1 MKIAIKRTLLML
13 LMVMMVVAL
22 VPGMSMAGKAYAAE
36 QCTITFDSGGGFGSM
51 GERHVDV
58 GTEYELPRNG
68 FIPPEGKTFSNWR
81 IGSEDYEKL
90 SKYVVNEDTVI
101 TAVWKDTGPVET
113 VANLNIQVDMSA
125 FTNFAVGKTAGEAND
140 QLHGS
145 SCVISTGTEGT
156 YNSLSGNSLTYKSDD
171 WWNHCTTS
179 QVISSDNEY
188 AIYVDAFAL
197 KEGYDFLYPVKFA
210 SHTPVSEIEGFTVSV
225 NGENREDV
233 LLYYNPDYGDYGQL
247 LAAYVPIGKPKAPE
261 GQHAVTFELQGGTMS
276 GSTVQMVAD
285 GECAIKPADPTN
297 GGLKFDG
304 WYTSEDYTDEFD
316 FTKSITRDTT
326 IYAKFLGVFYAKIWD
341 VTEGVEDHNTNGYIM
356 NMDNAN
362 FSTVM
367 DVVFILGKPIS
378 VKVSPFKMYKFLGWR
393 DGSPDGPSL
402 GTDELFTYTPTVADH
417 MHEIYALIEK
427 VPVYTVSFDAGEGT
441 GTMAPVEVERD
452 TYYELPANAFT
463 SPEDKVFEM
472 WDLGNPGDSIYVNT
486 NLTVTARWKDKAP
499 EDVFHTVTFVPN
511 GGDMPEPLIKSIKEG
526 DSVPQPAAMTNGEF
540 SFWGWY
546 TDPGFADGTMY
557 DFSSAVTGDIT
568 LYARWV
574 GNIYAIAYDVKN
586 NAENKGGMIYD
597 GRFYASPNDVIFTIG
612 QDIKLTAYPDPHYTF
627 KEWRYGTPDG
637 AVLGTEPE
645 LTYTTSAADNNTNIF
660 AIFENDGMLKVT
672 FAPGEGTGD
681 PYDNFVD
688 AGTDYVLPGS
698 SFIPPEGKTF
708 SHWQKGSA
716 KFDKGS
722 TCRIDEETVFVA
734 IYKDTGPVEIV
745 DTVDIVLDLDSLTK
759 FTIGH
764 TAGEVN
770 DQITKDGFIR
780 VETPGCYT
788 ENWGNDFIYLKDGA
802 WNHGV
807 PDELSKDNE
816 YGVFIN
822 AIALNEGYDFAYPV
836 KFAFNTPVSKI
847 FGFTVKVNGVP
858 RDDVVLFYNPD
869 YSKFGQ
875 VLGAYV
881 PIGKPGDA
889 PEPVPVTDVT
899 RYFGATR
906 YETAIR
912 AADAYKA
919 QLEVDMFNA
928 VIIACGTNYADA
940 LAGSY
945 LSAVKHAPILLVRN
959 TPGEIQLVQDYIK
972 KNLKHGGMIYML
984 GGEAV
989 VPDSAVAG
997 LRAYDIK
1004 RLWGSDRYE
1013 TNVKILQEAGVSG
1026 DEILVASGIGFA
1038 DSLSASATGKPILLV
1053 KNTIQDSQKDYVAS
1067 LKGKKFY
1074 VIGGTGAVNEDLEA
1088 YFKTLG
1094 ETERLGGQ
1102 TRYET
1107 SVNVAKQ
1114 FFPEPNGAVLA
1125 YGANFPD
1132 GLCGGSLANAMGGPL
1147 LLAANGKA
1155 DKAAAYAKEKG
1166 VKGGAVLGGP
1176 TLISDADART
1186 IFRMAADAKIEEVK

>member
-1 MKIAIKRTLLML
+1 M
-13 LMVMMVVAL
+13 
-22 VPGMSMAGKAYAAE
+22 
-36 QCTITFDSGGGFGSM
+36 
-51 GERHVDV
+51 
-58 GTEYELPRNG
+58 
-68 FIPPEGKTFSNWR
+68 
-81 IGSEDYEKL
+81 
-90 SKYVVNEDTVI
+90 
-101 TAVWKDTGPVET
+101 
-113 VANLNIQVDMSA
+113 
-125 FTNFAVGKTAGEAND
+125 
-140 QLHGS
+140 
-145 SCVISTGTEGT
+145 
-156 YNSLSGNSLTYKSDD
+156 
-171 WWNHCTTS
+171 
-179 QVISSDNEY
+179 
-188 AIYVDAFAL
+188 
-197 KEGYDFLYPVKFA
+197 KFA

-225 NGENREDV
+225 NGENCEDV

-247 LAAYVPIGKPKAPE
+247 LAAYVPIGKPKVPE
-261 GQHAVTFELQGGTMS
+261 GQHSVTFELQGGTIS
-276 GSTVQMVAD
+276 GSAVQLVAD
-285 GECAIKPADPTN
+285 GECAIKPADPEN
-297 GGLKFDG
+297 GGLSFGG
-304 WYTSEDYTDEFD
+304 WYTNEEYTEEFD
-316 FTKSITRDTT
+316 FTQPITKDTT
-326 IYAKFLGVFYAKIWD
+326 IYAKFVGDFYANIWD
-341 VTEGVEDHNTNGYIM
+341 ITDGVEYHLVNGYIM
-356 NMDNAN
+356 NMDSEES
-362 FSTVM
+362 STRC
-367 DVVFILGKPIS
+367 DAVFTLGKSIS
-378 VKVSPFKMYKFLGWR
+378 VKVSPLPLYSFLGWR

-402 GTDELFTYTPTVADH
+402 GTDEIFTYTPAASDH

-441 GTMAPVEVERD
+441 GTMTPVEIEQGEK
-452 TYYELPANAFT
+452 YKLPANAFT
-463 SPEDKVFEM
+463 APDGKVFDK
-472 WDLGNPGDSIYVNT
+472 WDLGGTGQEIDISADTKI
-486 NLTVTARWKDKAP
+486 TALWRDKGP
-499 EDVFHTVTFVPN
+499 EDIFYTFTFVPN
-511 GGDMPEPLIKSIKEG
+511 GGSMTEPLTQSIRNG
-526 DSVPQPAAMTNGEF
+526 DSVPEPAAMTNGEF

-574 GNIYAIAYDVKN
+574 GDIYAIAYDVKN
-586 NAENKGGMIYD
+586 NAENKGGVIYD
-597 GRFYASPNDVIFTIG
+597 GRFYASHDDVIFTIG
-612 QDIKLTAYPDPHYTF
+612 QDIRLTAYPDPHYTF

-645 LTYTTSAADNNTNIF
+645 LTYTTSAADNNANIF

-672 FAPGEGTGD
+672 FDAGEGIGD
-681 PYDNFVD
+681 PYDDYVD
-688 AGTDYVLPGS
+688 AGTDYVLPGNR
-698 SFIPPEGKTF
+698 FIPPEGKTF

-734 IYKDTGPVEIV
+734 IYKDTGPVETV

-759 FTIGH
+759 FTVGH
-764 TAGEVN
+764 TAGEVYE
-770 DQITKDGFIR
+770 QITKDGFIR

-802 WNHGV
+802 WNHGA

-822 AIALNEGYDFAYPV
+822 TIALNEGYDFAYPV
-836 KFAFNTPVSKI
+836 KLASFKPASEI
-847 FGFTVKVNGVP
+847 SGFTVKVNGVP

-869 YSKFGQ
+869 YSEFGQ

-906 YETAIR
+906 YETAIK

-919 QLEVDMFNA
+919 QLGVDEFDS

-945 LSAVKHAPILLVRN
+945 LSSVKHAPILLVRN
-959 TPGEIQLVQDYIK
+959 TPGEILLVQDYIK

-989 VPDSAVAG
+989 VPESAVAG
-997 LRAYDIK
+997 LRAYYIK
-1004 RLWGSDRYE
+1004 RLWGADRYA
-1013 TNVKILQEAGVSG
+1013 TNVEILKEAGVSG
-1026 DEILVASGIGFA
+1026 DEILVASGLGFA

-1053 KNTIQDSQKDYVAS
+1053 RTTIQDSQKDYVAS

-1074 VIGGTGAVNEDLEA
+1074 VIGGSGAVNDDLEA

-1094 ETERLGGQ
+1094 ETKRLGGQ

-1107 SVNVAKQ
+1107 SVSVAKQ
-1114 FFPEPNGAVLA
+1114 FFPEPMGAVLA

-1147 LLAANGKA
+1147 LLAANGKS
-1155 DKAAAYAKEKG
+1155 DQAAAYAKEKG
-1166 VKGGAVLGGP
+1166 IKGGAILGGP
-1176 TLISDADART
+1176 TLINDDNANKVFS
-1186 IFRMAADAKIEEVK
+1186 

>member
-1 MKIAIKRTLLML
+1 MKIAIKRTLLIL
-13 LMVMMVVAL
+13 LMIMMVVAL
-22 VPGMSMAGKAYAAE
+22 VPGVSMAGKAYAAE

-51 GERHVDV
+51 VERHVDV

-125 FTNFAVGKTAGEAND
+125 FTNFAVGKTAGDANN
-140 QLHGS
+140 QLFGS
-145 SCVISTGTEGT
+145 DCVISTDTVGT
-156 YNSLSGNSLTYKSDD
+156 YNSLSANSLTYKVEGG
-171 WWNHCTTS
+171 WNHCDLDD
-179 QVISSDNEY
+179 VISIDNEY

-197 KEGYDFLYPVKFA
+197 KEGYEFLYPVKFA

-233 LLYYNPDYGDYGQL
+233 LLYYNPDYGEYGQL
-247 LAAYVPIGKPKAPE
+247 LAAYVPIGRPGVNK
-261 GQHAVTFELQGGTMS
+261 VTFDIKGGTMAAE
-276 GSTVQMVAD
+276 TVQYIPK
-285 GECAIKPADPTN
+285 GECVSKPADPEN
-297 GGLKFDG
+297 GGLSFKG
-304 WYTSEDYTDEFD
+304 WYTSEEYTEEFD
-316 FTKSITRDTT
+316 FTQPITKDTT
-326 IYAKFLGVFYAKIWD
+326 IYAKFVGDFHANIWD
-341 VTEGVEDHNTNGYIM
+341 ITDGVENHQTNGYIM
-356 NMDNAN
+356 NMDTEQFATRC
-362 FSTVM
+362 S
-367 DVVFILGKPIS
+367 VVFILGKSIS
-378 VKVSPFKMYKFLGWR
+378 VKVSPYEKYRFIEWR

-402 GTDELFTYTPTVADH
+402 GTDEIFTYTPTAADD
-417 MHEIYALIEK
+417 MREIFAIIEK
-427 VPVYTVSFDAGEGT
+427 VPVYTVTFNAGGGT

-463 SPEDKVFEM
+463 APEGKVFEM
-472 WDLGNPGDSIYVNT
+472 WDLGNPGDNIYVNT

-511 GGDMPEPLIKSIKEG
+511 GGDMPEPLTKSIKEG
-526 DSVPQPAAMTNGEF
+526 DSVPEPAAMTNGEF
-540 SFWGWY
+540 VFWGWY
-546 TDPGFADGTMY
+546 TDPDFADETKY
-557 DFSSAVTGDIT
+557 EFSSAVTEDIT

-574 GNIYAIAYDVKN
+574 GDIYAIAYDVKN
-586 NAENKGGMIYD
+586 NAENKGGVIYD

-612 QDIKLTAYPDPHYTF
+612 KDIRLTAYPDPHYTF

-672 FAPGEGTGD
+672 FDSGEGTGD
-681 PYDNFVD
+681 PYDDYVD

-698 SFIPPEGKTF
+698 RFIPPEGKTF

-722 TCRIDEETVFVA
+722 TCRIDEETVFTA
-734 IYKDTGPVEIV
+734 MYKDTGPVEIV

-759 FTIGH
+759 FTVGH

-788 ENWGNDFIYLKDGA
+788 ENWGNDFIYLKDGV

-816 YGVFIN
+816 YGVYIN
-822 AIALNEGYDFAYPV
+822 VISLNEGYDFAYPV
-836 KFAFNTPVSKI
+836 KFASFIPVSKI
-847 FGFTVKVNGVP
+847 SGFTVKVNGVP

-869 YSKFGQ
+869 YSDYGQ
-875 VLGAYV
+875 CLAAYV

-1026 DEILVASGIGFA
+1026 DEILVASGTGFA

-1053 KNTIQDSQKDYVAS
+1053 KNTIQDSQKDYVES
-1067 LKGKKFY
+1067 LKGKKFF
-1074 VIGGTGAVNEDLEA
+1074 VIGGSGAVNDELEA

-1094 ETERLGGQ
+1094 ETKRLGGQ

-1107 SVNVAKQ
+1107 SVSVAKQ
-1114 FFPEPNGAVLA
+1114 FFPEPKGAVLA

-1132 GLCGGSLANAMGGPL
+1132 GLCGGSLANAMDGPL

-1155 DKAAAYAKEKG
+1155 DQAAAYAKEKG
-1166 VKGGAVLGGP
+1166 IKGGAVLGGP
-1176 TLISDADART
+1176 TLISDDSARAIFDVAPGT
-1186 IFRMAADAKIEEVK
+1186 IILVK